1 MTVRVAGVFFFV
13 FFDLTALTSVDELT
27 VGAAVALMSAED
39 VATLES
45 CLDEKSKTRVEGN
58 IPCVASGNHG
68 RHSRCGEEKY
78 FQTHGCW

>member
-13 FFDLTALTSVDELT
+13 FFDLTALTSVDEAA
-27 VGAAVALMSAED
+27 VGAAVALMSTED

-45 CLDEKSKTRVEGN
+45 CSERKSQARVEGN

-68 RHSRCGEEKY
+68 RHSRCSKEKY